1 MTSPHQIH
9 EKEPPLSTIL
19 LQSSQAEGSFG
30 AQAKKKKEGILLFNY
45 MKQAAN
51 QHNWAIH
58 SDKNDY
64 SNIQIVV
71 PQ

>member
-30 AQAKKKKEGILLFNY
+30 AQAKRKKEGILLFNNETGC
-45 MKQAAN
+45 KSAQLSN
-51 QHNWAIH
+51 T
-58 SDKNDY
+58 DKNDY

>member
-1 MTSPHQIH
+1 MVPNTMYLITEHFFMTSPHQIH

-30 AQAKKKKEGILLFNY
+30 AQAKKKKGGILLFNY

-51 QHNWAIH
+51 QHN
-58 SDKNDY
+58 
-64 SNIQIVV
+64 
-71 PQ
+71 